1 MSGPTAR
8 NVDECFEG
16 AAPAT
21 SGCRDRQ
28 ARTCGAA
35 KEIAGEVAG
44 EAVAEAVGEAFNER
58 VGAAAGEA
66 DLDALFGPDC
76 RELRKLFSIGC

>member
-8 NVDECFEG
+8 NVDECIER

-21 SGCRDRQ
+21 SGFRDQQ
-28 ARTCGAA
+28 AGTCDAA
-35 KEIAGEVAG
+35 KEAAGEAAG
-44 EAVAEAVGEAFNER
+44 EAVRERVGERVGEA
-58 VGAAAGEA
+58 VGEA
-66 DLDALFGPDC
+66 DLDALIGSDR